1 MATIR
6 EQKEQVVSEI
16 KELIDNSKSLV
27 VVNYQ
32 GINTDEDTQLRKILR
47 ENGVQ
52 YKVLKNTMVDL
63 AMEGKETKGFVEL
76 LDGPN
81 AFAFGADE
89 TTAAKLIKKFITDKK
104 KLEIKGGYV
113 GGHVYT
119 AEEVIALADMP
130 SKEELIAKL
139 LGSMKAPISNLVYV
153 LNALSPATK
162 FTYMVK
168 ALADKKSEAGEA

>member
-1 MATIR
+1 MSNSIR
-6 EQKEQVVSEI
+6 EKKEQVVSEI
-16 KELIDNSKSLV
+16 QELINNSKSLV

-32 GINTDEDTQLRKILR
+32 GINVEDDTALRKIMR
-47 ENGVQ
+47 ENNIQ

-63 AMEGKETKGFVEL
+63 AMKGKDAEDFVQY

-89 TTAAKLIKKFITDKK
+89 TTAAKVIKKFIADKK

-113 GGHVYT
+113 AGHVYT
-119 AEEVIALADMP
+119 GEEIIALADMP

-139 LGSMKAPISNLVYV
+139 LGSIKSPISNFVYV
-153 LNALSPATK
+153 LGALNPAAK
-162 FTYMVK
+162 FTYMVN
-168 ALADKKSEAGEA
+168 ALAEKKAEA

>member
-63 AMEGKETKGFVEL
+63 AMEGKETEGFVEL

-104 KLEIKGGYV
+104 KLEIKGD
-113 GGHVYT
+113 T
-119 AEEVIALADMP
+119 SADTFIQP
-130 SKEELIAKL
+130 KKL
-139 LGSMKAPISNLVYV
+139 SHWQTCLQR
-153 LNALSPATK
+153 
-162 FTYMVK
+162 
-168 ALADKKSEAGEA
+168 KSSLQSCWVQ

>member
-32 GINTDEDTQLRKILR
+32 GINTQEDTALRKLLR

-63 AMEGKETKGFVEL
+63 AMKDKETTGFVEL

-89 TTAAKLIKKFITDKK
+89 VTAAKLLKKFIADKK

-113 GGHVYT
+113 GGHVYN
-119 AEEVIALADMP
+119 AEEIKALADLP

-153 LNALSPATK
+153 LNAVNPANK

-168 ALADKKSEAGEA
+168 ALADKKAEA